1 MDNPVLKALRER
13 RSIRKFKTEQISD
26 SELQAVLEAGSWAP
40 TAKGLQDP
48 WIVAVQNPELRKRI
62 SRMNAGIWGR
72 VFDPFYGAPTYVL
85 VFASRPEKTLN
96 GVPDGSLVLGNM
108 MLAAHS
114 MGLGSCWINREREMF
129 DTPEGKKLLAE
140 LAEPGAAA
148 MVSGPAGQ
156 AAELSRI
163 PALPKDLMGIGAIA
177 LGYPAHE
184 APDPK
189 PRKDGYWRV
198 IK

>member
-1 MDNPVLKALRER
+1 MDNPVLRALRER
-13 RSIRKFKTEQISD
+13 RSIRKFKAEQISD
-26 SELQAVLEAGSWAP
+26 SELQAVLEAGTWAP

-48 WIVAVQNPELRKRI
+48 WIVAVQKPELLKRI

-72 VFDPFYGAPTYVL
+72 IFDPFYGAPTYVL

-108 MLAAHS
+108 MLAAHAI
-114 MGLGSCWINREREMF
+114 GLGSCWINREREMF
-129 DTPEGKKLLAE
+129 DTPEGKALLAE
-140 LAEPGAAA
+140 LAQPGAAA
-148 MVSGPAGQ
+148 MVSG
-156 AAELSRI
+156 SSSV
-163 PALPKDLMGIGAIA
+163 ALPKDLMGVGALA

-184 APDPK
+184 APAPR
-189 PRKDGYWRV
+189 PRKDGYWRI